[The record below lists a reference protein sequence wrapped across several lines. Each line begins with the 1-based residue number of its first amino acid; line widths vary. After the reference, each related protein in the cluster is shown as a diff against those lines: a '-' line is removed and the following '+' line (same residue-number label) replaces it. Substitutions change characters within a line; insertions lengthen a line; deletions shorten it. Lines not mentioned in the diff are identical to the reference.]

1 MRTFIQSV
9 FAALVLLSHVSFLG
23 YHEYTEH
30 VLITLVPS
38 CILQVPFVL
47 AAEEMLMCRHEL
59 EHGPML
65 CATRKYFSG

>member
-9 FAALVLLSHVSFLG
+9 FAALVLLSHVSFLR
-23 YHEYTEH
+23 YHQYTEH

-38 CILQVPFVL
+38 CILQAPFAL
-47 AAEEMLMCRHEL
+47 AAEEMMCCHEL

-65 CATRKYFSG
+65 GATRKYISG